1 MSVSKK
7 YKSFPVM
14 FLIFGV
20 VLITLISGSSIR
32 NHIKTIGKSS
42 EQSGKVSAEG
52 EKNAVDAPNDD
63 KSKGEDSKIF
73 FSKPETVPS
82 QALVKVYKDKRILEL
97 YGDEKLIGRFKIGL
111 GRDPWADKEKE
122 GDNRTPEG
130 TYYICTRTSETKYSY
145 YMGLSYPGIK
155 DAQRGLEKGLI
166 NQDTYNRIKK
176 AIDAKQQPPWNT
188 PLGGAVGIHGGGT
201 KDNWTYGCI
210 AMSNED
216 INILK
221 QYTPFKTPVEIY
233 K

>member
-1 MSVSKK
+1 MSKK
-7 YKSFPVM
+7 YKFFPLM

-32 NHIKTIGKSS
+32 KHIKTMGKSD
-42 EQSGKVSAEG
+42 EQSGKLSVEASKE
-52 EKNAVDAPNDD
+52 D
-63 KSKGEDSKIF
+63 KSKSEDSKIF
-73 FSKPETVPS
+73 FNKPEIKPS
-82 QALVKVYKDKRILEL
+82 NTLVKVYKDKRILEL

-111 GRDPWADKEKE
+111 GRDPWLDKEKE

-130 TYYICTRTSETKYSY
+130 TYYICTKTSETKYTY
-145 YMGLSYPGIK
+145 YMGLSYPSIK
-155 DAQRGLEKGLI
+155 DAQKGLDKGLI

-188 PLGGAVGIHGGGT
+188 TLGGAVGIHGGGN

>member
-7 YKSFPVM
+7 YKLFPLM

-20 VLITLISGSSIR
+20 VLITLISGYSIR
-32 NHIKTIGKSS
+32 KHIKSMGKSDQ
-42 EQSGKVSAEG
+42 QSGKMPVEASKE
-52 EKNAVDAPNDD
+52 D
-63 KSKGEDSKIF
+63 KSEDSKIF
-73 FSKPETVPS
+73 FNKPESKPS
-82 QALVKVYKDKRILEL
+82 QTLVKVYKDKRILEL

-111 GRDPWADKEKE
+111 GRDPWSDKEKE

-130 TYYICTRTSETKYSY
+130 TYYICTKTSETKYTY
-145 YMGLSYPGIK
+145 FMGLSYPGIK
-155 DAQRGLEKGLI
+155 DAKKGLEKGLI
-166 NQDTYNRIKK
+166 NEDTYNRIKK

-188 PLGGAVGIHGGGT
+188 TLGGAVGIHGGGN

-221 QYTPFKTPVEIY
+221 QYTPFKTTVEIY

>member
-1 MSVSKK
+1 MSKK
-7 YKSFPVM
+7 YKSFPLM

-32 NHIKTIGKSS
+32 KHIKTMGKSNQ
-42 EQSGKVSAEG
+42 ESGKVSFEASKE
-52 EKNAVDAPNDD
+52 D
-63 KSKGEDSKIF
+63 KSKNEDTKIF
-73 FSKPETVPS
+73 FSKPEIKPS
-82 QALVKVYKDKRILEL
+82 QTLVKVYKDKRILEL

-111 GRDPWADKEKE
+111 GRDPWSDKEKE

-130 TYYICTRTSETKYSY
+130 TYYICTKTSETKYTY
-145 YMGLSYPGIK
+145 YMGLSYPNIK
-155 DAQRGLEKGLI
+155 DAQRGLEKGII

-188 PLGGAVGIHGGGT
+188 TLGGAVGIHGGGN